1 MVMACSHD
9 LQLLQSLQGVVLQFL
24 KSRKL
29 AGADKG
35 PERMITYEQ
44 DPVSWSHTPPVHKTT
59 CKGPQS
65 GGLYLENLQL
75 EINLNN
81 QALIWIMIQS
91 NNSPDH
97 HTDSSSW
104 RLTGLK
110 SVSSMRPDG
119 DLDN

>member
-44 DPVSWSHTPPVHKTT
+44 DPVSCGATLLQSIKL
-59 CKGPQS
+59 QS